1 MKKIHFILAIMAM
14 ICLPG
19 TTTAQ
24 IYDFIV
30 GGIPYKILS
39 PMEHT
44 VEVPEYGCNRL
55 SGNVPIPA
63 TVTHD
68 GTTYSVVALADNA
81 FYGSRIIGVSI
92 PSSVT
97 RIGYGCFMATN
108 LTSITV
114 PATVTYIG
122 PLAFASTGITAINVA
137 EDNPSYRAIDGILYS
152 KDTSTL
158 VECPFS
164 KSGIMELPQQVK
176 HIAPYGFAYCQT
188 ITGYILPEGM
198 QSIGFW
204 SFVDNQRLSNI
215 TIPSTVSHIE
225 GSPFANCMSL
235 DSITIAEGNSH
246 YYMDGLMLYSTGGD
260 TLLSC
265 HKSTD
270 TVRLPS
276 TLHVLSGFA
285 GNGDIRHVVV
295 PDSVTT
301 ILDNAFNSSTLTS
314 IDLPRKM
321 DLIGEYAFYNCDAL
335 VRANMPDSLSTM
347 GMGCFENDG
356 ALTTIVI
363 PNGMRIVPRDAF
375 YGCESLASVTFG
387 NDVVV
392 IDSSAFG
399 GCALGELVLPPLLR
413 TVRLGAFS
421 CYTQGLP
428 MSRVVFNSEVDTI
441 EQEAFTWR
449 HIGMLRLINSVP
461 PVTVTMPE
469 YGNDYG
475 CLFEANVDTILI
487 PCGSLQTY
495 LTDNYWNLFAD
506 KFVEDCNSLDK
517 PEKKVVTVFPNP
529 ATNRIVVDNVLG
541 YQVIELVNILGQ
553 TILRRTLE
561 DSSIEITVGN
571 IPRGAYLLRL
581 HGNNGSVDK
590 KMILQ

>member
-81 FYGSRIIGVSI
+81 FYGSRITGVSI

-276 TLHVLSGFA
+276 TLHVLTGFA
-285 GNGDIRHVVV
+285 GNGNIRHVVV
-295 PDSVTT
+295 
-301 ILDNAFNSSTLTS
+301 
-314 IDLPRKM
+314 
-321 DLIGEYAFYNCDAL
+321 
-335 VRANMPDSLSTM
+335 PDSLSTM

-392 IDSSAFG
+392 IDTSAFG

-571 IPRGAYLLRL
+571 LPRGAYLLRL
-581 HGNNGSVDK
+581 HT
-590 KMILQ
+590 Q